1 MAERERIGGLR
12 PGLREAVGGGLA
24 LALMGLL
31 MLGAL
36 WTAMAEGRPRPLPR
50 PPSPTVVAVGILIRP
65 PFPTSPPSPTPT
77 VSPGPA
83 LVPRTASATP
93 TATAVPVCRPPAD
106 WIPYRV
112 QPGDTAFRLATRA
125 GISLFRFLA
134 ANCLQSPALF
144 IGQRVYLPVA
154 LPPPTPN
161 PTPCGPPADWVP
173 YTVQAGDT
181 LYRLSVRFR
190 VPLSVLM
197 QANCLTTPAL
207 TVGQRLYVPPPEATP
222 TAAPPPP
229 PPPPPP
235 LPTET
240 PAPSPTAAPTETP
253 TATPTATPTPSPSA
267 TP

>member
-125 GISLFRFLA
+125 GISLSRFLA
-134 ANCLQSPALF
+134 ANCLRSPALF

-222 TAAPPPP
+222 TAAP
-229 PPPPPP
+229 
-235 LPTET
+235 
-240 PAPSPTAAPTETP
+240 TETP